1 MLRTIIQKCKDNKVK
16 AWDVEMAYNM
26 DNTDLQDGNLLTD
39 EEYKELISHSEK
51 EVRDAIIDIYYSN
64 QTPDLPNNIKAL
76 IETATTET
84 NYPSWGLTVDWLEG
98 INDYDFDEEM
108 SDYTQEGND
117 KEVYGYMIMLR
128 QQVNIH

>member
-1 MLRTIIQKCKDNKVK
+1 MLKTIIQKCKDNGVK

-39 EEYKELISHSEK
+39 EEYKELTSHSEK

-64 QTPDLPNNIKAL
+64 QTPDLPDNIKTL

-84 NYPSWGLTVDWLEG
+84 NYPAWGLTVDWMEG
-98 INDYDFDEEM
+98 VNDYDFDEEM

-117 KEVYGYMIMLR
+117 EEVYGYMVMLK
-128 QQVNIH
+128 QQM